1 VLVVIL
7 NPESANAR
15 AAREEIA
22 QLFRDARID
31 ADIRETTPGNIETS
45 AREALQSHP
54 QAVVAAGGDGTVS
67 TVAAALAGT
76 STPLGVLP
84 LGALNHFAKDVGVPA
99 DLAAAVHLIAAHRVR
114 PVDVG
119 CVNDKTFVNNASIG
133 VYPSVV
139 ERRDRLRQKGHSKW
153 RATAAATLA
162 VLRTGSELAIRLK
175 AERTEIVARTP
186 FLFVGNNEYLVEG
199 IKLGARTKLDEGRVY
214 AYYAPPVRT
223 QDLPLLLARSLS
235 GRVREHTLR
244 SLSTAELWV
253 DALHAHEIK
262 VARDGEVLT
271 FATPLHY
278 RSWPRAL
285 AVLSPPDA
293 DNRSP
298 L

>member
-7 NPESANAR
+7 NLESANAR
-15 AAREEIA
+15 AAREEIGR
-22 QLFRDARID
+22 LFRDARID

-45 AREALQSHP
+45 AREALQNHP

-67 TVAAALAGT
+67 TVAAVLAGT
-76 STPLGVLP
+76 SMPLGVLP
-84 LGALNHFAKDVGVPA
+84 LGALNHFARDVGVPG
-99 DLAAAVHLIAAHRVR
+99 DLAAAVQLASAHRVR
-114 PVDVG
+114 LVDAG
-119 CVNDKTFVNNASIG
+119 CINNKTFINNASIG

-139 ERRDRLRQKGHSKW
+139 ERRDQLRQNGHTKW
-153 RATAAATLA
+153 RATAAATLE
-162 VLRTGSELAIRLK
+162 VLRAGSELAVRLK

-186 FLFVGNNEYLVEG
+186 FLFVGNNQYLVEG
-199 IKLGARTKLDEGRVY
+199 VKLGARTKLDEGRLY

-223 QDLPLLLARSLS
+223 QDLPILFARSLS

-244 SLSTAELWV
+244 SLSSAELWV
-253 DALHAHEIK
+253 DALHARDIK
-262 VARDGEVLT
+262 VACDGEVLT
-271 FATPLHY
+271 CTTPLHY

-293 DNRSP
+293 DDRSP